1 MQDPTN
7 RLYTIPFV
15 NSNMTMPMKK
25 RRALDPHN
33 VTVDM
38 EWLGP
43 KVPLFETHDQ
53 LGGNGGAFCYV
64 YV

>member
-1 MQDPTN
+1 MQDPDN
-7 RLYTIPFV
+7 RLYAVPYA
-15 NSNMTMPMKK
+15 NGTMPMPMN
-25 RRALDPHN
+25 RRDANPLD
-33 VTVDM
+33 TLSDM

-43 KVPLFETHDQ
+43 AIKLSETHDQ